1 MDVAVIGT
9 GYPEIIGLL
18 EDLSA
23 INKDLKFIGFLDDN
37 PNNNSRKLYGNK
49 IIGKLNWIKHHKD
62 VYVINSIFR
71 NPYSREQVT
80 LKLKEFGAKFFTFI
94 HPSASYKYASIGE
107 GSIIC
112 RNCILEPGV
121 SIGEQ
126 SVILHN
132 TVISHDSKIGKYNFI
147 GNNVTIQGKN
157 LIGDYVTI
165 SAGSSTC
172 PNCEIMEGSLIGIN
186 SFINKNIPE
195 RCILGSPPSRIIK
208 TNQKF
213 PELNKYIN

>member
-1 MDVAVIGT
+1 MDVAVVGT
-9 GYPEIIGLL
+9 GYPEIIALL
-18 EDLSA
+18 DDLRA
-23 INKDLKFIGFLDDN
+23 TNKELNFIGFLDDN
-37 PNNNSRKLYGNK
+37 PNNNRRTLYGKK
-49 IIGKLNWIKHHKD
+49 IIGKLNWIKKHKD

-71 NPYSREQVT
+71 DPYCREQVT
-80 LKLKEFGAKFFTFI
+80 LKLKEFGAKFFTFV
-94 HPSASYKYASIGE
+94 HPSSSYNYASIGQ

-112 RNCILEPGV
+112 RNCTLEPGV
-121 SIGEQ
+121 IIGEQ
-126 SVILHN
+126 SVVLHN
-132 TVISHDSKIGKYNFI
+132 AVISHDSKIGKYNFI

-172 PNCEIMEGSLIGIN
+172 PNCEIVDGSLIGIN

-195 RCILGSPPSRIIK
+195 RSILGSPPSRIIK